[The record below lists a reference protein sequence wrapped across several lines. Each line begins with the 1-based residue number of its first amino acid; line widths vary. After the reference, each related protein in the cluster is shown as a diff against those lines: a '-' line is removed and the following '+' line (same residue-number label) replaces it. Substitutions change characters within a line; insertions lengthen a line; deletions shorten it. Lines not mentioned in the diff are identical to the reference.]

1 MSTSFVVEIVVPR
14 EETYLLSSV
23 PKIMYKL

>member
-1 MSTSFVVEIVVPR
+1 MSTSSVVEIAVPR

-23 PKIMYKL
+23 SKIMYKL